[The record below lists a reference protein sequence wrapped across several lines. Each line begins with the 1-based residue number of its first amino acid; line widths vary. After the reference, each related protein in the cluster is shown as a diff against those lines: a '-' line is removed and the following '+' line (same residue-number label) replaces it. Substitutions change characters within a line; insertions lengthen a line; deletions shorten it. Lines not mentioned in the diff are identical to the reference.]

1 MSIIFSGLISAIA
14 VNKALNS
21 MHKQIGANVKTPFSL
36 QGGEEGIKK
45 ELAEKAAR
53 TEGIEKHNYLINSV
67 VKTDRKIVDKRNS
80 NVNVQG
86 YVSEDGVR
94 MLGIEDSSL
103 YPAFFS
109 RIYEL
114 TEVKPVKNGD
124 AGSAL
129 IHEEFARLNNMKVGD
144 SLTLQKNGKEV
155 KLKVVGIYLGTA
167 IKRGVMSADNVE
179 NNIFTDLRS
188 AETLQGGK
196 DTYMGQAWF
205 FTKEVGQIE
214 HKRRE

>member
-21 MHKQIGANVKTPFSL
+21 MHKQIGANVKTSFSL

-86 YVSEDGVR
+86 
-94 MLGIEDSSL
+94 
-103 YPAFFS
+103 
-109 RIYEL
+109 
-114 TEVKPVKNGD
+114 
-124 AGSAL
+124 
-129 IHEEFARLNNMKVGD
+129 
-144 SLTLQKNGKEV
+144 
-155 KLKVVGIYLGTA
+155 
-167 IKRGVMSADNVE
+167 
-179 NNIFTDLRS
+179 
-188 AETLQGGK
+188 
-196 DTYMGQAWF
+196 
-205 FTKEVGQIE
+205 
-214 HKRRE
+214 

>member
-1 MSIIFSGLISAIA
+1 
-14 VNKALNS
+14 
-21 MHKQIGANVKTPFSL
+21 MHKQIGANVKTSFSL

-114 TEVKPVKNGD
+114 TEVKPVKSGD

-129 IHEEFARLNNMKVGD
+129 IHEEFAL
-144 SLTLQKNGKEV
+144 SL
-155 KLKVVGIYLGTA
+155 IH
-167 IKRGVMSADNVE
+167 I
-179 NNIFTDLRS
+179 
-188 AETLQGGK
+188 
-196 DTYMGQAWF
+196 
-205 FTKEVGQIE
+205 
-214 HKRRE
+214 